1 MNLIDVHTHFFP
13 DDMKSNRIKY
23 CKIDANFN
31 QLYANDN
38 VQICTEDDLKMILD
52 DNSNLKIVF

>member
-31 QLYANDN
+31 QLYANEN
-38 VQICTEDDLKMILD
+38 AQIYTEDEEKRYEYL
-52 DNSNLKIVF
+52 